1 MGAKFKHDIG
11 TAGANA
17 EYAAHEGL
25 AAIAEEVSG

>member
-11 TAGANA
+11 TEGANA

-25 AAIAEEVSG
+25 AARASRD